1 MTSNLK
7 QQLDDFRSRY
17 YSIRVNQYE
26 DSLVYVV
33 ARGSAR
39 RAAAEANELIH
50 DNGWDLTAIPTSLL
64 ANDSFVVKSSLNS
77 DL

>member
-1 MTSNLK
+1 MKNIE
-7 QQLDDFRSRY
+7 QQLTDFRSRY
-17 YSIRVNQYE
+17 YSTNVMQYA
-26 DSLVYVV
+26 DSLVYRV
-33 ARGSAR
+33 ARGSSR
-39 RAAAEANELIH
+39 RAAAEANELIN